1 MRPVNIVC
9 LSCLTSSLLSR
20 GTSES
25 SFFFSSAICW
35 DSVIYNQ
42 CTYRNNSKNY
52 GLTNAHAEII
62 VKIMATYI
70 IILIMMAF
78 YVVAFNMVFVMV
90 ECLGPLSAPF
100 LTFIF

>member
-1 MRPVNIVC
+1 MNPP
-9 LSCLTSSLLSR
+9 
-20 GTSES
+20 
-25 SFFFSSAICW
+25 FFFLQLFVGILLF
-35 DSVIYNQ
+35 
-42 CTYRNNSKNY
+42 T
-52 GLTNAHAEII
+52 TNAHTEII